1 MDDRT
6 ELIRRKYNRF
16 ARFYDLGEGM
26 MESRRMTNWR
36 RELWEGA
43 RGDVLEVGV
52 GTGRNMRFYPPGA
65 RVTAIDFSPRMLER
79 ARRRAGDAGIK
90 VDLRLMD
97 AQRMEFPD
105 DSFDTVIAT
114 CVFCSVPDPVQ
125 GLREIRRICRPD
137 GRVFLLEH
145 MRSEYPVI
153 GGLMDVFNPV
163 SVGLLGVNINRRTL
177 ANIEAAGLQIVEV
190 RDLVMDIVKKIIASP
205 AKENRRHS

>member
-16 ARFYDLGEGM
+16 ARFYDLAEGM

-36 RELWEGA
+36 RELWKGA
-43 RGDVLEVGV
+43 HGEALEVGV

-79 ARRRAGDAGIK
+79 SRRRAEAAGID

-97 AQRMEFPD
+97 AQRMELAD
-105 DSFDTVIAT
+105 NSFDTVIAT

-125 GLREIRRICRPD
+125 GLREIRRVCRPD

-145 MRSEYPVI
+145 MRSDYPI
-153 GGLMDVFNPV
+153 LGGLMDVFNPV
-163 SVGLLGVNINRRTL
+163 SVGLVGVNINRRTL
-177 ANIEAAGLQIVEV
+177 ANIQAAGLQIIEV
-190 RDLVMDIVKKIIASP
+190 RDLVLDIVKKIIVSP
-205 AKENRRHS
+205 AK

>member
-6 ELIRRKYNRF
+6 ELIRKKYNRF
-16 ARFYDLGEGM
+16 ARFYDLAEGM

-79 ARRRAGDAGIK
+79 ARRRAGDAGIN

-125 GLREIRRICRPD
+125 GLREIRRVCRPD

-177 ANIEAAGLQIVEV
+177 VNIEAAGLQIVEV
-190 RDLVMDIVKKIIASP
+190 RNLVADIVKKIIASP
-205 AKENRRHS
+205 AK